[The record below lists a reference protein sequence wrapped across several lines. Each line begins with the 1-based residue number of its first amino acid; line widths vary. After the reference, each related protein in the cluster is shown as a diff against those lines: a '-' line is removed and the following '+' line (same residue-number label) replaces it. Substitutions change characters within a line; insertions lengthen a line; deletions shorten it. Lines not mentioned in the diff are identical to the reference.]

1 MGVVRSR
8 WASWSSTPVA
18 GRVAGRGG
26 FVSHPLPPIIWTMD
40 NVTLSIVHCQ
50 KGISMTTIETEI
62 LTNIV
67 ARVFRIDDVTSGDP
81 QKGFFARYRGQ
92 LLDEDSALL
101 YDRLAD
107 SLIPYNIIPL
117 FKIEDGR
124 QVIYL
129 AQKPPEPKKDNVS
142 TNIILFVLTVFSV
155 MLAGAQPEG
164 PMPKDLAGQLLM
176 IVKSIFTGWPFA
188 LSLLGIL
195 LSHELG
201 HYFMSRHHKT
211 RATLPYFIPFP
222 FSPLGTMG
230 AAIIMRGTP
239 KNKRVLF
246 DIGVAGPL
254 AGLIVAI
261 PVLFLG
267 LRLSTLGTITPDPN
281 GFLEGNSLI
290 YLFAKFVTFGKLL
303 PSPVEPRGILY
314 WLQYFLTG
322 RPVPFGGL
330 DVFIHPVAF
339 AGWAGILVTAL
350 NLIPAGTLDGG
361 HVIYA
366 LFGDKAKKAFPFIVG
381 LLAIMGFFWS
391 GWWLWAV
398 LLFWLG
404 RVNAQPLDQITTL
417 DPTRRLVAAAIVIIF
432 ILVFMPVPFMTLA
445 Q

>member
-1 MGVVRSR
+1 M
-8 WASWSSTPVA
+8 STP
-18 GRVAGRGG
+18 
-26 FVSHPLPPIIWTMD
+26 
-40 NVTLSIVHCQ
+40 
-50 KGISMTTIETEI
+50 ETEV
-62 LTNIV
+62 LTNFV
-67 ARVFRIDDVTSGDP
+67 ARVFRIEDVTSEDP
-81 QKGFFARYRGQ
+81 RKGFFLRYRGQ
-92 LLDEDSALL
+92 LLDEDSADL

-107 SLIPYNIIPL
+107 SLAPYNIIPL

-129 AQKPPEPKKDNVS
+129 APKPPEPKQDKVS
-142 TNIILFVLTVFSV
+142 TNIILFALTVFSV

-164 PMPKDLAGQLLM
+164 AMPNDIAGQILM
-176 IVKSIFTGWPFA
+176 LAKSILTGWPFA

-211 RATLPYFIPFP
+211 PATLPYFIPFP
-222 FSPLGTMG
+222 LSPLGTMG

-239 KNKRVLF
+239 KNKRALF
-246 DIGVAGPL
+246 DIGVAGPI

-267 LRLSTLGTITPDPN
+267 LSLSTLGTIDPNPN
-281 GFLEGNSLI
+281 GFLEGNSLL
-290 YLFAKFVTFGKLL
+290 YLFAKFATFGQLL
-303 PSPVEPRGILY
+303 PAPVEPQGILY
-314 WLQYFLTG
+314 WLQYFFTG
-322 RPVPFGGL
+322 HPVPFGGL
-330 DVFIHPVAF
+330 DVFIHPIAF
-339 AGWAGILVTAL
+339 AGWAGILVTGL

-366 LFGDKAKKAFPFIVG
+366 LFGDKAKKAFPFIIAI
-381 LLAIMGFFWS
+381 LAVLGIFWS

-398 LLFWLG
+398 ILFWLG
-404 RVNAQPLDQITTL
+404 RVHAETLDQITTL
-417 DPTRRLVAAAIVIIF
+417 DPNRRLVAAAMLIIF

>member
-1 MGVVRSR
+1 M
-8 WASWSSTPVA
+8 STPE
-18 GRVAGRGG
+18 
-26 FVSHPLPPIIWTMD
+26 
-40 NVTLSIVHCQ
+40 
-50 KGISMTTIETEI
+50 IEV
-62 LTNIV
+62 LTSYV
-67 ARVFRIDDVTSGDP
+67 ARVFHIEDVTSGDV

-92 LLDEDSALL
+92 LVDEDSAAL
-101 YDRLAD
+101 YDLLAD
-107 SLIPYNIIPL
+107 SLTPYNIVPL

-129 AQKPPEPKKDNVS
+129 APKPPEPKKDKVS
-142 TNIILFVLTVFSV
+142 INIILFALTVFSV

-164 PMPKDLAGQLLM
+164 ALPNDFVGQILMLA
-176 IVKSIFTGWPFA
+176 KSILTGWPFA

-211 RATLPYFIPFP
+211 PATLPYFIPFP

-246 DIGVAGPL
+246 DIGVAGPI
-254 AGLIVAI
+254 AGLVVAI

-267 LRLSTLGTITPDPN
+267 LSLSTLGKITPDPN
-281 GFLEGNSLI
+281 GFIEGNSLI
-290 YLFAKFVTFGKLL
+290 YLFAKLVIFGKLL
-303 PSPVEPRGILY
+303 PAPVVPQGILY
-314 WLQYFLTG
+314 WARYFFTG
-322 RPVPFGGL
+322 GPIPFGGL
-330 DVFIHPVAF
+330 DVFINPIAF
-339 AGWAGILVTAL
+339 AGWAGILVTGL

-361 HVIYA
+361 HVVYA
-366 LFGDKAKKAFPFIVG
+366 LFGDNAKKAFPFIVAF
-381 LLAIMGFFWS
+381 LAVMGFFWS

-404 RVNAQPLDQITTL
+404 RVHAQPLDQITTL
-417 DPTRRLVAAAIVIIF
+417 DPTRRLVAVAMLIIF
-432 ILVFMPVPFMTLA
+432 VLVFMPVPFMTMA